1 MIFFGKKNCQIE
13 GRSALFARMSSTF
26 HEFFIHLRFQN
37 CIFLFLGRELSS
49 IDLLINFLS
58 HHPRITFVG
67 LLLTDRCMHPLFS
80 QTETLTVTGRANE
93 KQILASLKR
102 YIHRPAYIQKALYHL
117 FSLTQ
122 GYTQPREDVI
132 RLVLR
137 VAKQWPTV
145 FTIQIAITACLY
157 NLCHGNLANRLHPH
171 VLRDIVNADLDA
183 METFPQHQQLQK
195 NILLVICSD
204 RIINEVNFDKFRCA
218 KLALK
223 CLNEWP
229 DNNMNKMCVAICSM
243 LGKWF

>member
-1 MIFFGKKNCQIE
+1 
-13 GRSALFARMSSTF
+13 
-26 HEFFIHLRFQN
+26 
-37 CIFLFLGRELSS
+37 
-49 IDLLINFLS
+49 
-58 HHPRITFVG
+58 
-67 LLLTDRCMHPLFS
+67 MHPLFS

-204 RIINEVNFDKFRCA
+204 RIINDINFDKFRCA

-243 LGKWF
+243 LGKCISVLH

>member
-1 MIFFGKKNCQIE
+1 
-13 GRSALFARMSSTF
+13 
-26 HEFFIHLRFQN
+26 
-37 CIFLFLGRELSS
+37 
-49 IDLLINFLS
+49 
-58 HHPRITFVG
+58 
-67 LLLTDRCMHPLFS
+67 MHPLFS

-117 FSLTQ
+117 FNLTQ
-122 GYTQPREDVI
+122 GYAQPREDVI

-145 FTIQIAITACLY
+145 FSIQIAITACLY
-157 NLCHGNLANRLHPH
+157 NLCHGVTNRLHPH

-183 METFPQHQQLQK
+183 METFPTHQQLQK

-204 RIINEVNFDKFRCA
+204 RIINEINFDKFRCA

-243 LGKWF
+243 LGKCSNYYRFFRLTGFLGLKRVARHKTLICASKHFLKEAKKYVYEK